1 MIAINDEL
9 EAIYVH
15 IPKNGGTY
23 VKNVLEHCYNFKL
36 ILFNDL
42 GSESNSRDFAS
53 YHIKQNGGLVK
64 YILKLLI
71 NNESLNGLTLEKWN
85 KYTKFTC
92 IRNPYDRF
100 VSSWNYL
107 RYNKMK
113 GKNIPFKMSLTNFF
127 LNKHSI
133 NNYAYMHGFISQYD
147 NITDSNGNI
156 CIDYVCNF
164 ENFNEELINM
174 LFTLG
179 IKEIKHG
186 DLIKDNIILNES
198 KDKKPYTEYYDNL
211 LVSYINQYFS
221 NDFKYFEF
229 KQCDTIDELIEDSKK
244 YIFSNE
250 EIINKNNALLEELIT
265 NNNLSESLLNKNNI
279 KEKNRFI
286 RKTKFDKYKYIKHF
300 KNFHTQCIINLFQS
314 FADNQNKLNL

>member
-1 MIAINDEL
+1 
-9 EAIYVH
+9 
-15 IPKNGGTY
+15 
-23 VKNVLEHCYNFKL
+23 
-36 ILFNDL
+36 
-42 GSESNSRDFAS
+42 
-53 YHIKQNGGLVK
+53 
-64 YILKLLI
+64 
-71 NNESLNGLTLEKWN
+71 
-85 KYTKFTC
+85 
-92 IRNPYDRF
+92 
-100 VSSWNYL
+100 
-107 RYNKMK
+107 MK
-113 GKNIPFKMSLTNFF
+113 GKNIPFKMTLTNFF

-156 CIDYVCNF
+156 CIDYICNF

-229 KQCDTIDELIEDSKK
+229 KKCDTIDELIEDSKK

-250 EIINKNNALLEELIT
+250 EIINKNNTLLEELIT

-286 RKTKFDKYKYIKHF
+286 RKTKFDKYKYVKHF